1 MKRIS
6 ILTIILAMAS
16 AAMAQ
21 VTLTLPKDMAGKK
34 IAVQK
39 ISVADYAMPRD
50 KRPQP
55 VVDSLRV
62 VKGKVTIPVEKKG
75 AMRCLVM
82 LDQKTGVLYFTEPGD
97 KLTLNVTSI
106 SPLTYSI
113 KGSPLMEGIYSLDQA
128 GSKVLEQYGELYKDP
143 EGNKEKL
150 AALSQNY
157 TDLFRNYIKEN
168 PKAPASLYAMQNL
181 RSDIFLETFETISD
195 DMKKSTLYPLLVAQK
210 NGILAQMAE
219 EKQRKEM
226 MSGNTEAPG
235 FTFKNTKGED
245 VSLSDFRGKW
255 VILDF
260 WGTWCGYCIK
270 GFPALK
276 EAYQKYA
283 GKLEVIGIDCN
294 ESEEAWKKG
303 VERYKLPW
311 VNVYNPVASVDTGI
325 CKEYIVKGFPTKVII
340 NPEGKIANI
349 TMGEHPQFYD
359 VLAKL
364 MGE

>member
-55 VVDSLRV
+55 NVDSIRV
-62 VKGKVTIPVEKKG
+62 AKGKVTIPVEKKG
-75 AMRCLVM
+75 AMRCLIM
-82 LDQKTGVLYFTEPGD
+82 LDQKTGLLYYTEPGE
-97 KLTLNVTSI
+97 KLAINVTSVA
-106 SPLTYSI
+106 PLAYSI
-113 KGSPLMEGIYSLDQA
+113 KGTPLMEGIYSLDQA

-150 AALSQNY
+150 AALSQTY
-157 TDLFRNYIKEN
+157 SDLFRNYIKEN
-168 PKAPASLYAMQNL
+168 PKAPASLYAMQSL
-181 RSDIFLETFETISD
+181 RSDVFLEMFETISD

-219 EKQRKEM
+219 ERQRKEL
-226 MSGNTEAPG
+226 MSGNVDAPG
-235 FTFKNTKGED
+235 FTFKNQEGKE

-276 EAYQKYA
+276 EAYAKYA

-294 ESEEAWKKG
+294 ESEDAWKKG
-303 VERYKLPW
+303 LERYKLPW
-311 VNVYNPVASVDTGI
+311 VNLYNPVASVDTGI

-340 NPEGKIANI
+340 TPDGKIANI

-359 VLAKL
+359 TLAKL